1 MPAWSSRRAGHCRS
15 DSQEERSVR
24 CWSSTTLAKKHQATS
39 ATSTTGRVQSPGD
52 RRNDQYRPNTKHQAT
67 GATEQGSRDP
77 DEYSPH
83 QPEPK
88 LVELLAAAVGAF
100 SVWLSVRQNIWSWPT
115 AIVNVV
121 LYAIVF
127 YQTKLY
133 ADMGLQVVY
142 AVLSL
147 YGWYEWLYGGEGRT
161 ELRVTRTGRRLGTL
175 LTLIAAAGSAALGV
189 LLHRTTD
196 AALPFMDSFLSST
209 SLVAQWMM
217 TRKLLENWL
226 VWIGVD
232 VLYVGMFVF
241 KGLYLTA
248 GLYAVFLALA
258 VNGYLDWRRSMA
270 DAAAA
275 EATA

>member
-1 MPAWSSRRAGHCRS
+1 M
-15 DSQEERSVR
+15 
-24 CWSSTTLAKKHQATS
+24 S
-39 ATSTTGRVQSPGD
+39 ALELV
-52 RRNDQYRPNTKHQAT
+52 AALT
-67 GATEQGSRDP
+67 GA
-77 DEYSPH
+77 
-83 QPEPK
+83 
-88 LVELLAAAVGAF
+88 V

-121 LYAIVF
+121 LYALVF
-127 YQTKLY
+127 REAKLY

-161 ELRVTRTGRRLGTL
+161 ELRVTRTPPRLAAV
-175 LTLIAAAGSAALGV
+175 LTLVAAAGSAVLGAL
-189 LLHRTTD
+189 LRHSTD
-196 AALPFMDSFLSST
+196 AALPFADSFLSST

-226 VWIGVD
+226 VWIAVD
-232 VLYVGMFVF
+232 VLYVGMFLF

-258 VNGYLDWRRSMA
+258 VRGYLDWRRSMTVA
-270 DAAAA
+270 TPLSAAAA
-275 EATA
+275 

>member
-1 MPAWSSRRAGHCRS
+1 M
-15 DSQEERSVR
+15 
-24 CWSSTTLAKKHQATS
+24 S
-39 ATSTTGRVQSPGD
+39 ALELV
-52 RRNDQYRPNTKHQAT
+52 AALT
-67 GATEQGSRDP
+67 GA
-77 DEYSPH
+77 
-83 QPEPK
+83 
-88 LVELLAAAVGAF
+88 V

-121 LYAIVF
+121 LYALVF
-127 YQTKLY
+127 REAKLY

-161 ELRVTRTGRRLGTL
+161 ELRVTRTPPRLAAV
-175 LTLIAAAGSAALGV
+175 LTLVAAAGSAVLGAL
-189 LLHRTTD
+189 LRHSTD
-196 AALPFMDSFLSST
+196 AALPFADSFLSST

-226 VWIGVD
+226 VWIAVD
-232 VLYVGMFVF
+232 VLYVGMFLF

-258 VNGYLDWRRSMA
+258 VRGYLDWRRSMTVGPPLS
-270 DAAAA
+270 AAAA
-275 EATA
+275 